1 MISPEGV
8 LWMEELI
15 LDLASVSLDTLLAL
29 MRGASLL
36 SVGVEERRPRR
47 SMVSADRR
55 GEEVLLRPTVHSESL
70 RAEMEPSRVLL
81 GWASMSSREGP
92 LRPDGGL
99 DVELVVD
106 TSEAT
111 DILSASAWSVSDV
124 SPSRARRSREVLVGR
139 GWGREACF
147 PREEAVEAWRVL
159 LDLVE
164 LVLQLDLASSLEC
177 SRSSI
182 EVKWLRLY
190 VRLCKL
196 SWSEERMSEMG
207 KDEVW
212 SSSVRS
218 WEGWRARDGAD

>member
-111 DILSASAWSVSDV
+111 DILSASGRSVSDV
-124 SPSRARRSREVLVGR
+124 SPSLARRSRDVLVGR
-139 GWGREACF
+139 GCGREACF
-147 PREEAVEAWRVL
+147 PREEAVAAWRVL
-159 LDLVE
+159 LDLLE
-164 LVLQLDLASSLEC
+164 LVLLLDLASSFEC
-177 SRSSI
+177 SRSSV
-182 EVKWLRLY
+182 EVKWLRPYERLY
-190 VRLCKL
+190 KL
-196 SWSEERMSEMG
+196 SWSEERMSEIG
-207 KDEVW
+207 KDEV
-212 SSSVRS
+212 
-218 WEGWRARDGAD
+218 